1 MPKIEIFTQYGCPY
15 CVRAVVLLKEKGANF
30 TEINAPHGSVEREE
44 SIRRSGGK
52 RTVPQ
57 IFIDNVS
64 LGGCDDLMQLER
76 EGKLD
81 ALLRGKQ
88 N

>member
-1 MPKIEIFTQYGCPY
+1 MPLIEVYTQYGCPY
-15 CVRAVVLLKEKGANF
+15 CVRAVALLESKKVAFKE
-30 TEINAPHGSVEREE
+30 IDAPHGTSERED

-57 IFIDNVS
+57 IFVNGRG
-64 LGGCDDLMQLER
+64 LGGCDDIMQLDR

-81 ALLRGKQ
+81 ALLRGEKS
-88 N
+88 